1 MRCSP
6 RDFLSFALLLSTGVA
21 FGQAPAST
29 STEVVPTPVTVDRE
43 ALTLR
48 APDAYR
54 IPLVL
59 RAQRRVAVA
68 SQMSGVISDVFAEPG
83 KRLSTQVEVARID
96 AQERQLELEQAQA
109 LMRLAQAQQA
119 AASSAEQ
126 AIAKERTAAA
136 QSALKLA
143 ELRLAATQVRTPFDG
158 IVTRVFVQPGMY
170 VDAGDSIVEL
180 VDPSMLTA
188 VIPIERNSVKVGDEL
203 TLQVEN
209 GVASGQIQAIIPA
222 TPDMEPL
229 RDLFVS
235 LAAAQVTINNAGGQW
250 AAGQSIIS
258 TMIPRHPIAEIP
270 NRAVLNSEGGERKV
284 QVLREGFVRD
294 LPIQL
299 LGQVG
304 ETHVF
309 VSARFQPDD
318 ELMAASSEPLVDGSW
333 LRAKLNTPAGTAPG
347 TNPSGAPTPR
357 PVQPPTS
364 NF

>member
-1 MRCSP
+1 M
-6 RDFLSFALLLSTGVA
+6 
-21 FGQAPAST
+21 
-29 STEVVPTPVTVDRE
+29 
-43 ALTLR
+43 
-48 APDAYR
+48 
-54 IPLVL
+54 
-59 RAQRRVAVA
+59 
-68 SQMSGVISDVFAEPG
+68 
-83 KRLSTQVEVARID
+83 
-96 AQERQLELEQAQA
+96 ELEQAQA

-318 ELMAASSEPLVDGSW
+318 ELIAASSEPLVDGSW